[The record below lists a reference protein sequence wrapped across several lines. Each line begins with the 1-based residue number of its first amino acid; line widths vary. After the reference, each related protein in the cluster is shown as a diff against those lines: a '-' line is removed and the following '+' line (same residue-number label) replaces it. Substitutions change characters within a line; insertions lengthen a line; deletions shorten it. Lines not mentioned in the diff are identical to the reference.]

1 MGGSAHFP
9 SHAQQCGWARQS
21 SGTSHWL
28 HTRWERS
35 RNRRLSKNTSNNTAG
50 RRRALLLCEANA
62 GVRET
67 LTKRDGEGQDE
78 ETESLL
84 CFQRQSIKQ
93 GCTRTHTRTQTDIET
108 WKHLKCHLIA
118 ARQTEWESTAGH
130 WYSIHPHTA
139 WWSAGLVSVWF
150 PVLHTMLV

>member
-9 SHAQQCGWARQS
+9 SHAQQCGWVRQS

-50 RRRALLLCEANA
+50 RLRALLLCEANA

-93 GCTRTHTRTQTDIET
+93 GCTHTHTRTQTDIET

-118 ARQTEWESTAGH
+118 ARQTQSERAQQDIDILYT
-130 WYSIHPHTA
+130 HTQHGEA
-139 WWSAGLVSVWF
+139 LGSSLCDSQF
-150 PVLHTMLV
+150 YTPC